1 MPSTP
6 STEQLRLISDAARAL
21 EKADPCNGDRGRIV
35 ARLAETLNRSLNTT
49 YQYLKKYGG
58 WESGKKPRKGKGET
72 CVPEALCRKVAEK
85 ATRSF
90 RDTGKRIMSIKDA
103 VKYWEANG
111 EGIMDPETGEITMPS
126 VETISRAMRR
136 YGCHPDQLRA
146 ASPAIRMRTEYP
158 NQAWQ
163 ADASVCVLYRIPGS
177 DKIGLVKEK
186 SYNGKKPENLFKI
199 RQNRIVR
206 YLEVDHY
213 SGNFYLRYE
222 QAPGESAEGFLT
234 TFIEAMTDRGPQDPM
249 HGVPEVRYTDMGS
262 GNTASLT
269 KSFCEQLGVR
279 LLHHKAGGARST
291 GSVESF
297 QNIVETHFESRL
309 RFLDVPDVATLQS
322 LADRWRRH
330 FCATAILS
338 RTNKAE
344 KARTRNDLWLSIT
357 KNQLR
362 TVEPD
367 VLRSIAAWGDV
378 RRPVRDD
385 FTISVDTRTH
395 YGVRYYDLR
404 ELGYHGLKPRESVY
418 VRLNPYKAP
427 NAIIL
432 LEKPDGEK
440 VAFEVPPMQFDTAG
454 FDVNAPVLGKD
465 FKAMPKT
472 HSEQVFDEIKKD
484 AYGVQS
490 VEEADKLWKAGAPTR
505 DAFDVMA
512 DVKEAPVYLKKA
524 GTPLQVEEQKAD
536 VPPMKRLSFALMMRR
551 DHPDVWRDDNTDE
564 CAEWLRTRYPDTVP
578 GNEIEAVIERMR
590 EKFAPK
596 RARRLEFRPNEGRA
610 ACAG

>member
-72 CVPEALCRKVAEK
+72 CVPEALCRKVAGLVICGDR
-85 ATRSF
+85 AN
-90 RDTGKRIMSIKDA
+90 GKRPMCIKDA
-103 VKYWEANG
+103 VKRWEANG
-111 EGIMDPETGEITMPS
+111 EGIADPETGEVTMPS

-136 YGCHPDQLRA
+136 YGCHPDQLRV
-146 ASPAIRMRTEYP
+146 ASPSVRMRTEYP
-158 NQAWQ
+158 NRLWQ
-163 ADASVCVLYRIPGS
+163 ADASVCVLYRIRGTGN
-177 DKIGLVKEK
+177 IGLMKEE
-186 SYNGKKPENLFKI
+186 SYNEKKPENLIKI
-199 RQNRIVR
+199 RNTRIVR
-206 YLEVDHY
+206 YIVVDHC

-222 QAPGESAEGFLT
+222 QAAGEDAKGFLDT
-234 TFIEAMTDRGPQDPM
+234 LVDAITDRGPQDVM
-249 HGVPEVRYTDMGS
+249 HGVPEILYTDPGPGPASSLVTGFCGQMGITPAQHVP
-262 GNTASLT
+262 G
-269 KSFCEQLGVR
+269 R
-279 LLHHKAGGARST
+279 ARAT
-291 GSVESF
+291 GSVEKC
-297 QNIVETHFESRL
+297 QDIVECKFESRL
-309 RFLDVPDVATLQS
+309 RFLEVPDVAQLQA
-322 LADRWRRH
+322 LADRWRRY
-330 FCATAILS
+330 FCATAIHT
-338 RTNKAE
+338 RTK
-344 KARTRNDLWLSIT
+344 KTRNDVWLSIPAE
-357 KNQLR
+357 KLR
-362 TVEPD
+362 TAEAD
-367 VLRSIAAWGDV
+367 VMHSIAAWGEV
-378 RRPVRDD
+378 RCQVKDD
-385 FTISVDTRTH
+385 FTISADTRTH
-395 YGVRYYDLR
+395 YGVRRYDLR
-404 ELGYHGLKPRESVY
+404 ELGYHGLQVRDSVS

-427 NAIIL
+427 SIIAVI
-432 LEKPDGEK
+432 ETPDGEK
-440 VAFEVPPMQFDTAG
+440 LSFEVPPMQFAGAG
-454 FDVNAPVLGKD
+454 FDLSAPAFGEG

-472 HSEQVFDEIKKD
+472 RAEKTLEAIKKE

-490 VEEADKLWKAGAPTR
+490 VEEADKMRRAGKPAYAGI
-505 DAFDVMA
+505 DIMA

-524 GTPLQVEEQKAD
+524 GTPLPLEEKKAD

>member
-72 CVPEALCRKVAEK
+72 CVPEALCRKVAGLVICGDR
-85 ATRSF
+85 AN
-90 RDTGKRIMSIKDA
+90 GKRPMCIKDA
-103 VKYWEANG
+103 VKRWEANG
-111 EGIMDPETGEITMPS
+111 EGIADPETGEVTMPS

-136 YGCHPDQLRA
+136 YGCHPDQLRV
-146 ASPAIRMRTEYP
+146 ASPSVRMRTEYP
-158 NQAWQ
+158 NRLWQ
-163 ADASVCVLYRIPGS
+163 ADASVCVLYRIRGTGN
-177 DKIGLVKEK
+177 IGLMKEE
-186 SYNGKKPENLFKI
+186 SYNEKKPENLIKI
-199 RQNRIVR
+199 RNTRIVR
-206 YLEVDHY
+206 YIVVDHC

-222 QAPGESAEGFLT
+222 QAAGEDAKGFLDT
-234 TFIEAMTDRGPQDPM
+234 LIDAITDRGPQDVM
-249 HGVPEVRYTDMGS
+249 HGVPEILYTDPGPGPASSLVTGFCGQMGITPAQHVP
-262 GNTASLT
+262 G
-269 KSFCEQLGVR
+269 R
-279 LLHHKAGGARST
+279 ARAT
-291 GSVESF
+291 GSVEKC
-297 QNIVETHFESRL
+297 QDIVECKFESRL
-309 RFLDVPDVATLQS
+309 RFLEVPDVAQLQA
-322 LADRWRRH
+322 LADRWRRY
-330 FCATAILS
+330 FCATAIHS
-338 RTNKAE
+338 RTK
-344 KARTRNDLWLSIT
+344 KTRNDVWLSIPAE
-357 KNQLR
+357 KLR
-362 TVEPD
+362 TAEAD
-367 VLRSIAAWGDV
+367 VMHSIAAWGEV
-378 RRPVRDD
+378 RCQVKDD
-385 FTISVDTRTH
+385 FTISADTRTH
-395 YGVRYYDLR
+395 YGVRRYDLR
-404 ELGYHGLKPRESVY
+404 ELGYHGLQVRDSVS

-427 NAIIL
+427 SIIAVI
-432 LEKPDGEK
+432 EKADGEK
-440 VAFEVPPMQFDTAG
+440 LSFEVPPMQFDGAG
-454 FDVNAPVLGKD
+454 FDLGAPAFGEG

-472 HSEQVFDEIKKD
+472 RAEKTLEAIKKE

-490 VEEADKLWKAGAPTR
+490 VEEADKMRRAGKPAYAGI
-505 DAFDVMA
+505 DIMA

-524 GTPLQVEEQKAD
+524 GTPLPLEEKKAD

>member
-1 MPSTP
+1 MPFTP

-72 CVPEALCRKVAEK
+72 CVPEALCRKVAGLVICGDR
-85 ATRSF
+85 AN
-90 RDTGKRIMSIKDA
+90 GKRPMCIKDA
-103 VKYWEANG
+103 VKRWEANG
-111 EGIMDPETGEITMPS
+111 EGIADPETGEVTMPS

-136 YGCHPDQLRA
+136 YGCHPDQLRV
-146 ASPAIRMRTEYP
+146 ASPSVRMRTEYP
-158 NQAWQ
+158 NRLWQ
-163 ADASVCVLYRIPGS
+163 ADASVCVLYRIRGTGN
-177 DKIGLVKEK
+177 IGLMKEE
-186 SYNGKKPENLFKI
+186 SYNEKKPENLIKI
-199 RQNRIVR
+199 RNTRIVR
-206 YLEVDHY
+206 YIVVDHC

-222 QAPGESAEGFLT
+222 QAAGEDAKGVLDT
-234 TFIEAMTDRGPQDPM
+234 LIDAITDRGPQDVM
-249 HGVPEVRYTDMGS
+249 HGVPETLYTDPGPGPASSLVTGFCGQMGITPAQHVP
-262 GNTASLT
+262 G
-269 KSFCEQLGVR
+269 R
-279 LLHHKAGGARST
+279 ARAT
-291 GSVESF
+291 GSVEKC
-297 QNIVETHFESRL
+297 QDIVECKFESRL
-309 RFLDVPDVATLQS
+309 RFLEVPDIAQLQE
-322 LADRWRRH
+322 LADRWRRY
-330 FCATAILS
+330 FCATAIHT
-338 RTNKAE
+338 RTK
-344 KARTRNDLWLSIT
+344 KTRNDVWLSIPAE
-357 KNQLR
+357 KLR
-362 TVEPD
+362 TAEAD
-367 VLRSIAAWGDV
+367 VMHSIAAWGEV
-378 RRPVRDD
+378 RCQVKDD
-385 FTISVDTRTH
+385 FTISADTRTH
-395 YGVRYYDLR
+395 YGVRRYDLR
-404 ELGYHGLKPRESVY
+404 ELGYHGLQVRDSVS

-427 NAIIL
+427 SIIAVI
-432 LEKPDGEK
+432 EKADGEK
-440 VAFEVPPMQFDTAG
+440 LSFEVPPMQFDGAG
-454 FDVNAPVLGKD
+454 FDLGAPAFGEG

-472 HSEQVFDEIKKD
+472 RAEKTLEAIKKE

-490 VEEADKLWKAGAPTR
+490 VEEADKMRRAGKPAYAGI
-505 DAFDVMA
+505 DIMA

-524 GTPLQVEEQKAD
+524 GTPLPLEEKKAD

>member
-49 YQYLKKYGG
+49 YNYLKKYGA

-146 ASPAIRMRTEYP
+146 ASPAVRMRTEYP

-177 DKIGLVKEK
+177 GKIGLVKEK

-262 GNTASLT
+262 GHTASLT
-269 KSFCEQLGVR
+269 K
-279 LLHHKAGGARST
+279 ST

-309 RFLDVPDVATLQS
+309 RFLDIPDVATLQS

-454 FDVNAPVLGKD
+454 FNVNAPVLGKD